1 MSADSPR
8 PFRWQALLQRAG
20 EAVFVLDR
28 RRRVLF
34 VNTAWEQ
41 LTGLSATQARGML
54 CRRPRPV
61 GTDGLLEDVLAHI
74 LTPPPEVL
82 RGAFARARRLFAG
95 RPRTGEAAGPSP
107 SPRWWD
113 VEFLPLRQDEPRE
126 GYLVVGR
133 IVPLA
138 ADGAGPQVLLP
149 ERLMDLRQRW
159 MGSFT
164 LDLLA
169 SDVPA
174 MHRVV
179 AQARLASTVRS
190 PILLIGEQGT
200 GKETIARIIHYQ
212 GPSRERAFAAID
224 CRRLPAS
231 VLAGLL
237 FGQPGS
243 LLCIPGAIYLD
254 DPAQLPRDL
263 QLRLCEWFAARSSNG
278 EPDDGPRFFAGSV
291 RPEKDVRAGRLLM
304 ELFCLLGTLTVTV
317 PPLRD
322 RRDDLPTLVE
332 RFLAA
337 RNAEQQRVVAGL
349 TAAAWEVV
357 RHHDWPGNLDE
368 LRHVLADAHGRATAE
383 RIDVTDLPAALCQAQ
398 RLEKEPLRPTVR
410 PVPLEKTLEQVE
422 RHLIQLALKRAG
434 GNRSRAAELLGIY
447 RGRLLRRMEALG
459 MADVEG
465 EVT

>member
-1 MSADSPR
+1 MSAESPR
-8 PFRWQALLQRAG
+8 PFRWQALFQRAG

-28 RRRVLF
+28 RRRILF
-34 VNTAWEQ
+34 VNAAWER
-41 LTGLSATQARGML
+41 LTGLSADQAHGML

-61 GTDGLLEDVLAHI
+61 GADGLLEDVLAHI

-82 RGAFARARRLFAG
+82 GGAFARTRRLFAG
-95 RPRTGEAAGPSP
+95 RTRAGEAAGS
-107 SPRWWD
+107 SSSARWWD
-113 VEFLPLRQDEPRE
+113 VEFMPLRQDEPRE

-133 IVPLA
+133 IIPLPP
-138 ADGAGPQVLLP
+138 DGAGPQVLLP
-149 ERLMDLRQRW
+149 ERLMDLRQRR

-164 LDLLA
+164 FDLL
-169 SDVPA
+169 SSGVPA
-174 MHRVV
+174 MQRVV
-179 AQARLASTVRS
+179 AQARLASTVRA
-190 PILLIGEQGT
+190 PLLLIGEQGT

-237 FGQPGS
+237 FAQPGS
-243 LLCIPGAIYLD
+243 SLWVPGAIYLD
-254 DPAQLPRDL
+254 DPAGLPRDL
-263 QLRLCEWFAARSSNG
+263 QLRLCEWLAVRNASG

-291 RPEKDVRAGRLLM
+291 RPEEDVGAGRLLV
-304 ELFCLLGTLTVTV
+304 ELFSLLGTMTVTL

-332 RFLAA
+332 QFLAA
-337 RNAEQQRVVAGL
+337 RSAEQERVVAGL
-349 TAAAWEVV
+349 TPAAWEVM

-368 LRHVLADAHGRATAE
+368 LRQVLADAHGRATAE
-383 RIDVTDLPAALCQAQ
+383 RIDVTELPAALCQTQ
-398 RLEKEPLRPTVR
+398 RLEQEPLRPPVR

-434 GNRSRAAELLGIY
+434 GNRGRAAELLGIY

-459 MADVEG
+459 MVDAEG
-465 EVT
+465 EAS